1 VSIHK
6 GAGMAKANRKDVNE
20 ISFYCDDA
28 LLKRI
33 EEAQEVFGISKKELI
48 WRGVMMYVTEML
60 DDKNRN
66 VMSAVV
72 SINRNMIPYPF
83 DEDNLIL
90 EGQD

>member
-1 VSIHK
+1 MTRK
-6 GAGMAKANRKDVNE
+6 GGTMQKKPNRKEVNH
-20 ISFYCDDA
+20 IDFYCDDD

-33 EEAQEVFGISKKELI
+33 EEAQEVFGISMKELI

-72 SINRNMIPYPF
+72 DINRRMIPYPF
-83 DEDNLIL
+83 DEDEIIL